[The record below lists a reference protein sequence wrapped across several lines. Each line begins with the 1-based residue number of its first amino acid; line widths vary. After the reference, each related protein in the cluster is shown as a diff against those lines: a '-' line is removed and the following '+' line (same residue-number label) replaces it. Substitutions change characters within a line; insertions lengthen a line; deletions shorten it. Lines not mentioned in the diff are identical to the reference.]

1 MSQPEGPQKGG
12 VKRSHTLNLD
22 KWGKRAVSGFL
33 GPLAWGIASG
43 FWDKSPQRVGK
54 NFKIQRGVRKHTMLE
69 RALRRIFQRMEN
81 RSMSIVRKHTMLER
95 ALRPSCTVSP

>member
-1 MSQPEGPQKGG
+1 
-12 VKRSHTLNLD
+12 
-22 KWGKRAVSGFL
+22 
-33 GPLAWGIASG
+33 
-43 FWDKSPQRVGK
+43 
-54 NFKIQRGVRKHTMLE
+54 MLE